1 MRKVIWSLV
10 SVAALALAG
19 CNNSSSPQQAQGK
32 ADEGAAAAAAPQAGN
47 KVTGQITLREPAQL
61 SPQAK
66 LEISLVDVSA
76 AAAGASS
83 ADAAAASTAAPAPL
97 ATKTISPVGAFP
109 VSFELEFNPAD
120 VNPNNLY
127 VVKAD
132 LVDGDR
138 TYEMPLQAPVL
149 TKGASN
155 QVSIQLVAQQTPAE
169 KDLAAFEDLKKQ
181 IGGMKIKAG
190 TKLDKDA
197 SRGWQV
203 FRKDGQVQFIREQVD
218 YGDKGFTETDYA
230 YKTGKAW
237 VAVQQK
243 KSSKDAKPNATER
256 VSWDVDGKPV
266 LKQVVSGGKTGDLSD
281 DEAASLKSQAEAIL
295 KLAGK

>member
-1 MRKVIWSLV
+1 MRKAIWSLV
-10 SVAALALAG
+10 SVAALAMSG
-19 CNNSSSPQQAQGK
+19 CNSSSSSQQAPSK
-32 ADEGAAAAAAPQAGN
+32 ADEGAAATAAPQAGN
-47 KVTGQITLREPAQL
+47 TVAGQITLREPTQL

-76 AAAGASS
+76 ASAGA
-83 ADAAAASTAAPAPL
+83 AAEGAAAPAAARAPL
-97 ATKTISPVGAFP
+97 ATKTISPVGPFP
-109 VSFELEFNPAD
+109 VSFELEFNPTD
-120 VNPNNLY
+120 VNPNDLY
-127 VVKAD
+127 VVKAN

-155 QVSIQLVAQQTPAE
+155 QVSIQLVARQTPAE

-181 IGGMKIKAG
+181 IGGMKIKSG
-190 TKLDKDA
+190 TKLEKDA

-230 YKTGKAW
+230 YKAGKAW

-243 KSSKDAKPNATER
+243 KSSKDAKPNAIER

-266 LKQVVSGGKTGDLSD
+266 LRQVVSGGKTSDLSD
-281 DEAASLKSQAEAIL
+281 GEADSLKSQAEVIL
-295 KLAGK
+295 KLAQK

>member
-10 SVAALALAG
+10 SVAALAMAG
-19 CNNSSSPQQAQGK
+19 CNSSSSPQQAPGK
-32 ADEGAAAAAAPQAGN
+32 ADDGAAATAAPQAGN

-76 AAAGASS
+76 ASAGAST
-83 ADAAAASTAAPAPL
+83 DATAAPATVPASL

-181 IGGMKIKAG
+181 IGGMKIKSG
-190 TKLDKDA
+190 TKLEKDA

-237 VAVQQK
+237 VAVQEK

-266 LKQVVSGGKTGDLSD
+266 LKQVVSGGKTSDLSD
-281 DEAASLKSQAEAIL
+281 DEAASLKGQAEAIL

>member
-10 SVAALALAG
+10 SVTALALAG
-19 CNNSSSPQQAQGK
+19 CNSSTQSPQANGSSP
-32 ADEGAAAAAAPQAGN
+32 ADTASAAAPQANN

-66 LEISLVDVSA
+66 LEVSLVDVSA
-76 AAAGASS
+76 VPTDANGDATAAA
-83 ADAAAASTAAPAPL
+83 PNAPL
-97 ATKTISPVGAFP
+97 ATKTISPVGPFP
-109 VSFELEFNPAD
+109 VSFELDFDPAKI
-120 VNPNNLY
+120 NPNNLY
-127 VVKAD
+127 VVKAHM
-132 LVDGDR
+132 VDGER
-138 TYEMPLQAPVL
+138 NYEMPLQAPVL

-181 IGGMKIKAG
+181 IGGMKIKSG
-190 TKLDKDA
+190 TKLEKDA

-203 FRKDGQVQFIREQVD
+203 FRRDGQVQFIREQVD
-218 YGDKGFTETDYA
+218 YGDKGFTDTDYA
-230 YKTGKAW
+230 YKAGKPW

-243 KSSKDAKPNATER
+243 KSSKDAKAGSTER

-266 LKQVVSGGKTGDLSD
+266 LKQVLSGGKTSDLSD
-281 DEAASLKSQAEAIL
+281 SEADSLKSQAESIL

>member
-1 MRKVIWSLV
+1 MRKVMVSLF
-10 SVAALALAG
+10 SVAALAMAG
-19 CNNSSSPQQAQGK
+19 CNSSSSPQQALGK
-32 ADEGAAAAAAPQAGN
+32 AGDAAAATAPQAGN
-47 KVTGQITLREPAQL
+47 KVTGRITLREPAQL
-61 SPQAK
+61 SPQAR

-76 AAAGASS
+76 ATTGATTDATAAPA
-83 ADAAAASTAAPAPL
+83 AAPAPL
-97 ATKTISPVGAFP
+97 ATKSISPVGPFP
-109 VSFELEFNPAD
+109 LSFELEFNPAD
-120 VNPNNLY
+120 VNPNHLY
-127 VVKAD
+127 VVKAH

-169 KDLAAFEDLKKQ
+169 KDLAAFEELKRQ
-181 IGGMKIKAG
+181 IGGMKIKSG
-190 TKLDKDA
+190 TKLEKEA
-197 SRGWQV
+197 SRSWQE
-203 FRKDGQVQFIREQVD
+203 FRKDGQVQFIREYVD

-243 KSSKDAKPNATER
+243 KSSKDAQPNATER

-266 LKQVVSGGKTGDLSD
+266 LKQLVSAGKTSALSD

>member
-10 SVAALALAG
+10 SVAALAMAG
-19 CNNSSSPQQAQGK
+19 CNSSSSPQQAPGK
-32 ADEGAAAAAAPQAGN
+32 ADDGAAATAAPQAGN

-76 AAAGASS
+76 ASAGTTTDATAAPA
-83 ADAAAASTAAPAPL
+83 AAPAPL
-97 ATKTISPVGAFP
+97 ATKSISPVGAFP

-127 VVKAD
+127 VVKAN

-181 IGGMKIKAG
+181 IGGMKIKSG
-190 TKLDKDA
+190 TKLEKDA

-266 LKQVVSGGKTGDLSD
+266 LKQVVSGGKTSDLSD

>member
-10 SVAALALAG
+10 SVAALAMAG

-32 ADEGAAAAAAPQAGN
+32 ADEGAAAAPQAGN

-66 LEISLVDVSA
+66 LEIRLVDVSA
-76 AAAGASS
+76 AAAGASTEAS
-83 ADAAAASTAAPAPL
+83 AAPAAAPAPL

-138 TYEMPLQAPVL
+138 KYEMPLQAPVL
-149 TKGASN
+149 TKGASK

-181 IGGMKIKAG
+181 IGGMKIKSG
-190 TKLDKDA
+190 TKLEKDA

-281 DEAASLKSQAEAIL
+281 DEAASLKGQAEAVL

>member
-19 CNNSSSPQQAQGK
+19 CNNSSSSQPAPEK
-32 ADEGAAAAAAPQAGN
+32 ADGAAAAAPQAGN

-66 LEISLVDVSA
+66 LEVSLVDVSA
-76 AAAGASS
+76 ATAGASS
-83 ADAAAASTAAPAPL
+83 ADAAAASAAAPAPL

-109 VSFELEFNPAD
+109 VSFELEYNPAD

-127 VVKAD
+127 VVKAN
-132 LVDGDR
+132 LVDGER

-149 TKGASN
+149 TKGAGN
-155 QVSIQLVAQQTPAE
+155 QVNIQLVAQQTPAE

-181 IGGMKIKAG
+181 IGGMKIKSG
-190 TKLDKDA
+190 TKLEKDA

-203 FRKDGQVQFIREQVD
+203 FRKEGQVQFIREQVD

-243 KSSKDAKPNATER
+243 KSSKDAKPTATER

-266 LKQVVSGGKTGDLSD
+266 LKQVVSGGKTSDLSD

>member
-10 SVAALALAG
+10 SVTALALAG
-19 CNNSSSPQQAQGK
+19 CNSSTQSPQANGGP
-32 ADEGAAAAAAPQAGN
+32 ADAASAAAPQANN

-66 LEISLVDVSA
+66 LEVSLVDVSA
-76 AAAGASS
+76 APT
-83 ADAAAASTAAPAPL
+83 DANGDATAAVPNAPIV
-97 ATKTISPVGAFP
+97 TKTISPVGSFP
-109 VSFELEFNPAD
+109 VSFELDFDPAKI
-120 VNPNNLY
+120 NPNNLY
-127 VVKAD
+127 VVKAHM
-132 LVDGDR
+132 VDGDR
-138 TYEMPLQAPVL
+138 NYEMPLQAPVL

-181 IGGMKIKAG
+181 IGGMKIKSG
-190 TKLDKDA
+190 TKLEKDA

-203 FRKDGQVQFIREQVD
+203 FRRDGQVQFIREQVD
-218 YGDKGFTETDYA
+218 YGDKGFTDTDYA
-230 YKTGKAW
+230 YKAGKPW

-243 KSSKDAKPNATER
+243 KSSKDAKTGSTEQ

-266 LKQVVSGGKTGDLSD
+266 LHQVLSGGKTSDLSD
-281 DEAASLKSQAEAIL
+281 SEAASLKSQAENIL

>member
-10 SVAALALAG
+10 SVAALAMSG
-19 CNNSSSPQQAQGK
+19 CNSSSSSQQAPGK
-32 ADEGAAAAAAPQAGN
+32 ADEGAAATAASQAGN
-47 KVTGQITLREPAQL
+47 KVTGQITLHEPAQL

-76 AAAGASS
+76 ASAGA
-83 ADAAAASTAAPAPL
+83 ATDAAAAPAAAPAPL
-97 ATKTISPVGAFP
+97 ATKTISPVGPFP

-120 VNPNNLY
+120 VNPNDLY
-127 VVKAD
+127 VVKAN

-155 QVSIQLVAQQTPAE
+155 QVSIQLVARQTPAE
-169 KDLAAFEDLKKQ
+169 KDLAAFEALKKQ
-181 IGGMKIKAG
+181 IGGMKIKSG
-190 TKLDKDA
+190 TKLEKDA

-243 KSSKDAKPNATER
+243 KSSKDAKPNAIER

-266 LKQVVSGGKTGDLSD
+266 LRQVVSGGKTSDLSD

-295 KLAGK
+295 KLARK

>member
-10 SVAALALAG
+10 SVTALAMAG
-19 CNNSSSPQQAQGK
+19 CNSSSQSSQAANQP
-32 ADEGAAAAAAPQAGN
+32 AGAASAEAPQAGN

-66 LEISLVDVSA
+66 LDVSLVDVSA
-76 AAAGASS
+76 VPTNAAG
-83 ADAAAASTAAPAPL
+83 DSTAAAPNAPL
-97 ATKTISPVGAFP
+97 ASKTISPVGTFP
-109 VSFELEFNPAD
+109 VSFELDYNPAD

-127 VVKAD
+127 VIKAH

-155 QVSIQLVAQQTPAE
+155 HVSIQLVAQQTPAE

-181 IGGMKIKAG
+181 IGGMKIKSG
-190 TKLDKDA
+190 TKLEKDV

-203 FRKDGQVQFIREQVD
+203 FRRDGQVQFIREQVD
-218 YGDKGFTETDYA
+218 YGDKGFTDTDYA
-230 YKTGKAW
+230 YKSGKPW

-243 KSSKDAKPNATER
+243 KSSKDAKASSTER

-266 LKQVVSGGKTGDLSD
+266 LRQVQSGGKTSDLSD
-281 DEAASLKSQAEAIL
+281 DEAASLKSQAENIL

>member
-10 SVAALALAG
+10 SVAALAMAG
-19 CNNSSSPQQAQGK
+19 CNSSTSSQAPGK
-32 ADEGAAAAAAPQAGN
+32 ADGAAAAAPQVGN
-47 KVTGQITLREPAQL
+47 TVTGQITLREPAEL

-66 LEISLVDVSA
+66 LQISLVDVSA
-76 AAAGASS
+76 AASGAPVDGTGTS
-83 ADAAAASTAAPAPL
+83 AAEPAPL
-97 ATKTISPVGAFP
+97 ATKSISPVGTFP

-127 VVKAD
+127 VVKAN
-132 LVDGDR
+132 LVDGVR

-169 KDLAAFEDLKKQ
+169 KDLAEFQSLRKQ
-181 IGGMKIKAG
+181 IGGMKIKSG
-190 TKLDKDA
+190 TKLEKDA

-218 YGDKGFTETDYA
+218 YGDKGFTETDFA
-230 YKTGKAW
+230 YKTGKPW

-243 KSSKDAKPNATER
+243 KSSKDAKPSATER

-266 LKQVVSGGKTGDLSD
+266 LKQVESGGNTSELSD
-281 DEAASLKSQAEAIL
+281 DEAASLKKQAEYIL
-295 KLAGK
+295 QLAGK

>member
-10 SVAALALAG
+10 SVAALAMAG
-19 CNNSSSPQQAQGK
+19 CNSSSSPQQAQGK

-76 AAAGASS
+76 ASAGATT
-83 ADAAAASTAAPAPL
+83 DATAAPASAPAPL

-127 VVKAD
+127 VVKAN

-155 QVSIQLVAQQTPAE
+155 QVSIQLVARQTPAE

-181 IGGMKIKAG
+181 IGGMKIKSG
-190 TKLDKDA
+190 TKLEKDA

-266 LKQVVSGGKTGDLSD
+266 LKQVVSGGKTSDLSD
-281 DEAASLKSQAEAIL
+281 DEAASLKGQAEAIL

>member
-19 CNNSSSPQQAQGK
+19 CNNSSSSQPAPEK
-32 ADEGAAAAAAPQAGN
+32 ADGTAAAAPQAGN

-66 LEISLVDVSA
+66 LEVSLVDVSA

-83 ADAAAASTAAPAPL
+83 ADAAAASAAAPAPL

-109 VSFELEFNPAD
+109 VSFELEYNPAD

-127 VVKAD
+127 VVKAN
-132 LVDGDR
+132 LVDGER

-155 QVSIQLVAQQTPAE
+155 QVNIQLVAQQTPAE

-181 IGGMKIKAG
+181 IGGMKIKSG
-190 TKLDKDA
+190 TKLEKDA

-203 FRKDGQVQFIREQVD
+203 FRKEGQVQFIREQVD

-243 KSSKDAKPNATER
+243 KSSKDAKPTATER

-266 LKQVVSGGKTGDLSD
+266 LKQVVSGGKTSELSD

>member
-10 SVAALALAG
+10 SVAALAMSG
-19 CNNSSSPQQAQGK
+19 CNSSSSSQQAPGK
-32 ADEGAAAAAAPQAGN
+32 ADEGTAATAAPQVGN

-76 AAAGASS
+76 ASAGA
-83 ADAAAASTAAPAPL
+83 ATDATAAPAAAPAPL
-97 ATKTISPVGAFP
+97 ATKTISPVGSFP

-127 VVKAD
+127 VVKAH

-149 TKGASN
+149 TKGASD
-155 QVSIQLVAQQTPAE
+155 QVSIQLVARQTPAE

-181 IGGMKIKAG
+181 IGGMKIKSG
-190 TKLDKDA
+190 TKLEKDA

-230 YKTGKAW
+230 YKAGKAW

-243 KSSKDAKPNATER
+243 KSSKDAKPNAVER

-266 LKQVVSGGKTGDLSD
+266 LKQVVSGGKTSDLSD

-295 KLAGK
+295 KLAHK

>member
-10 SVAALALAG
+10 SVAALAMAG
-19 CNNSSSPQQAQGK
+19 CNNSASPQQAQGK
-32 ADEGAAAAAAPQAGN
+32 ADDGAATAAAPQAGN
-47 KVTGQITLREPAQL
+47 KVTGQISLREPAQL

-76 AAAGASS
+76 AAAGA
-83 ADAAAASTAAPAPL
+83 ATDATAAPAAAPAPL

-155 QVSIQLVAQQTPAE
+155 QVSIQLVAKQTPAE

-181 IGGMKIKAG
+181 IGGMKIKSG

-266 LKQVVSGGKTGDLSD
+266 LKQVVSGGKTSDLSD
-281 DEAASLKSQAEAIL
+281 DEAASLKGQAEAIL